1 MEEDLSD
8 ATKSW
13 ICYSK
18 FIIKSDILTNILLTN
33 FGEIKD
39 RCYTYTAILDYEV
52 TSLLK
57 FLLLFILIKEQCF
70 EYFESMVIGSKNQ
83 LIQYAVCGRSSS

>member
-13 ICYSK
+13 ICHLK
-18 FIIKSDILTNILLTN
+18 FIIKSDILLTN

-52 TSLLK
+52 TSLSK
-57 FLLLFILIKEQCF
+57 FLLRFILIKDQSY
-70 EYFESMVIGSKNQ
+70 EYFKSMVIGSKNQ
-83 LIQYAVCGRSSS
+83 LIQYAVCGTSLS